1 MASGKRENFIR
12 EKMNNSFQGK
22 VVLITG
28 SSQGIGKAI
37 AMELGSLGARIA
49 LNGRNPA
56 KLEKANQ
63 ELIQSGIT
71 TLLVQGDITNFEVC
85 EQIIRRIIEEFGHLD
100 ILITNASI
108 TAAGNFADMPIDI
121 FKTAMDS
128 LFYGSVFP
136 IKAALPEL
144 VRSKGQVILIS
155 SLAGLFGLPKYS
167 AYSAGKMALT
177 GFTQSLQSE
186 MRNSGIH
193 IGIAYVGFTHND
205 KEKKVLN
212 VSGEWCQ
219 VPERPPV
226 FQQTPEEV
234 AKGITRMIRHRQNRK
249 VFSVIGKIQIRIIRF
264 APWLFRM
271 ISGKF

>member
-1 MASGKRENFIR
+1 MINP
-12 EKMNNSFQGK
+12 FQGK
-22 VVLITG
+22 VALITG

-37 AMELGSLGARIA
+37 AKELGSLGARIA

-71 TLLVQGDITNFEVC
+71 TLLVQGDITNFEGC
-85 EQIIRRIIEEFGHLD
+85 EQIISRIILEFGRLD
-100 ILITNASI
+100 ILVTNASI
-108 TAAGNFADMPIDI
+108 TATGDFADMPIDI
-121 FKTAMDS
+121 FKTTMDS

-177 GFTQSLQSE
+177 GFTQSLQAE

-193 IGIAYVGFTHND
+193 IGIAYVGFTRND
-205 KEKKVLN
+205 NEKRVLN
-212 VSGEWCQ
+212 ISGKWCP
-219 VPERPPV
+219 VPDRPSV
-226 FQQTPEEV
+226 FQQSPEQV
-234 AKGITRMIRHRQNRK
+234 ATGIARMISHRQNRK

-264 APWLFRM
+264 TPWLFRM
-271 ISGKF
+271 VSRKL

>member
-1 MASGKRENFIR
+1 
-12 EKMNNSFQGK
+12 MNNPFQGK
-22 VVLITG
+22 VALITG

-49 LNGRNPA
+49 LNGRNQS

-63 ELIQSGIT
+63 ELIQSGIK
-71 TLLVQGDITNFEVC
+71 TLVVQGDITCFKDC
-85 EQIIRRIIEEFGHLD
+85 EQIISRIILEFGRLD
-100 ILITNASI
+100 ILVTNASI

-144 VRSKGQVILIS
+144 IRVKGQIILIS

-193 IGIAYVGFTHND
+193 IGIAYIGFTRND

-226 FQQTPEEV
+226 FQQIPEKV
-234 AKGITRMIRHRQNRK
+234 AKGISRMIRRRQNRK
-249 VFSVIGKIQIRIIRF
+249 VFSVVGKIQIRIIRF
-264 APWLFRM
+264 TPWLFRM

>member
-1 MASGKRENFIR
+1 
-12 EKMNNSFQGK
+12 MNNPFQGK
-22 VVLITG
+22 VALITG

-37 AMELGSLGARIA
+37 AKELGSLGARIA

-71 TLLVQGDITNFEVC
+71 TLLVQGDITNFEGC
-85 EQIIRRIIEEFGHLD
+85 EQIISRIILEFGRLD
-100 ILITNASI
+100 ILVANASI
-108 TAAGNFADMPIDI
+108 TATGDFADMPIDI
-121 FKTAMDS
+121 FKTTMDS

-177 GFTQSLQSE
+177 GFTQSLQAE

-193 IGIAYVGFTHND
+193 IGIAYVGFTRND
-205 KEKKVLN
+205 NEKRVLN
-212 VSGEWCQ
+212 ISGKWCP
-219 VPERPPV
+219 VPDRPSV
-226 FQQTPEEV
+226 FQQSPEQV
-234 AKGITRMIRHRQNRK
+234 ATGIARMISHRQNRK

-264 APWLFRM
+264 TPWLFRM
-271 ISGKF
+271 ISGKL